1 MKTYNLKEETFDAI
15 EALRSKDQTQ
25 DEIVDSLVKFFV
37 KEAKI
42 ADDMDKLYRAKL
54 KEVLPEKQK

>member
-42 ADDMDKLYRAKL
+42 ANDMDKLYRAKL
-54 KEVLPEKQK
+54 KEVLPEKQ